1 MIIDLERRGSSEM
14 FITEQVSYIK
24 RNPEG
29 YWTVGFHAGGK
40 VFRYSSARLI
50 YMTQPEE
57 VDLTERGMYIG
68 NRRITEVVRLL
79 RFISEQGVFYTAI
92 YASGKMEHMDGCR
105 VYVTRTP
112 IDQIDASVWSYL
124 RKLAE
129 ETGLL
134 SPNGQSLLAM
144 QYELVDTKR
153 DHVPLAQYLGDKT
166 KLGQHKLPR
175 GVYYPFGCNASQKQ
189 AVERALTHQLSV
201 IQGPPGT
208 GKTQTILNII
218 ANLVLEGKSVLV
230 VSNNNSAV
238 DAVAEKLEREG
249 LGFLVAQLG
258 SAERN
263 AVFLQGQ
270 ITQLPDL
277 SAWSVAEPGALRQS
291 VGNALGRVVQGLA
304 DQTAQATLRA
314 QVEALELEM
323 RHRDGVPEPSP
334 SPYAWLW
341 RRSSGELMT
350 LLLQVRSALEA
361 EQGFSL
367 WQRLLFALRYGWSAF
382 TTLGKPL
389 DEVVQVMEQVYYRVY
404 HAECRAELE
413 RIERRLMDFDLGQS
427 LSELSTQSLR
437 YLKHRVAE
445 RYRSGQRRHYRSA
458 QEIKADTPRFL
469 EQYPIV
475 LSTTHSAKGC
485 IDPNYVFDYVI
496 MDEASQVDI
505 KTGAL
510 CLACAQNAVI
520 VGDDKQ
526 LPRIMTG
533 QEEQRL
539 SIIQELYQVPEVY
552 HGTKHSFLTSCIA
565 RLPDA
570 PSTLLREHY
579 RCHPKIIG
587 FCNQRFYDGELIPMT
602 VDNGEQGVIQV
613 IRTAAGGHNRGLV
626 NEREVEVIKQELMP
640 QLGQMGTVG
649 IITPYRPQAEAINQ
663 ALGMDIASTVHSYQG
678 RECDTI
684 ILSMV
689 KSTPTKFSNKDD
701 LINVA
706 VSRAKKR
713 LYIVTS
719 SNDLPEDSNLAQLIA
734 YAQYH
739 GCQVQESTLRSV
751 FDLLYSQYTAERLAY
766 LGAKPLQQ
774 GWYLSER
781 LVYDALMEAI
791 QQIGWDCIGV
801 LCHYPLAQLIQDWSL
816 LSPQEQ
822 AFAQSSLAHVD
833 FLLYNTLTKRP
844 LMVIEVDGWSYHQG
858 SRTQQ
863 ARDALK
869 DGILHRYGLK
879 PHRLSTTQ
887 LVTVQSL
894 VEMLER
900 ALSADFS
907 PRAEA

>member
-1 MIIDLERRGSSEM
+1 MDSIAQYRSWVGDYSCKALMKLLLYCQQMLER
-14 FITEQVSYIK
+14 
-24 RNPEG
+24 
-29 YWTVGFHAGGK
+29 
-40 VFRYSSARLI
+40 
-50 YMTQPEE
+50 
-57 VDLTERGMYIG
+57 
-68 NRRITEVVRLL
+68 
-79 RFISEQGVFYTAI
+79 
-92 YASGKMEHMDGCR
+92 
-105 VYVTRTP
+105 
-112 IDQIDASVWSYL
+112 
-124 RKLAE
+124 
-129 ETGLL
+129 
-134 SPNGQSLLAM
+134 GQSPSL
-144 QYELVDTKR
+144 
-153 DHVPLAQYLGDKT
+153 
-166 KLGQHKLPR
+166 
-175 GVYYPFGCNASQKQ
+175 
-189 AVERALTHQLSV
+189 
-201 IQGPPGT
+201 
-208 GKTQTILNII
+208 
-218 ANLVLEGKSVLV
+218 
-230 VSNNNSAV
+230 
-238 DAVAEKLEREG
+238 
-249 LGFLVAQLG
+249 
-258 SAERN
+258 
-263 AVFLQGQ
+263 
-270 ITQLPDL
+270 
-277 SAWSVAEPGALRQS
+277 WSRMGYALR
-291 VGNALGRVVQGLA
+291 L
-304 DQTAQATLRA
+304 
-314 QVEALELEM
+314 
-323 RHRDGVPEPSP
+323 
-334 SPYAWLW
+334 
-341 RRSSGELMT
+341 
-350 LLLQVRSALEA
+350 
-361 EQGFSL
+361 
-367 WQRLLFALRYGWSAF
+367 GWSAF
-382 TTLGKPL
+382 KLLGRPMQEL
-389 DEVVQVMEQVYYRVY
+389 VPALEAVYYHSYRS
-404 HAECRAELE
+404 ELE
-413 RIERRLMDFDLGQS
+413 QSIAQKKESLQRLNLGQNMEALTSSSMIHLKQAIERRYRGKVRRSYRHVNELTECSEDL
-427 LSELSTQSLR
+427 LR
-437 YLKHRVAE
+437 
-445 RYRSGQRRHYRSA
+445 
-458 QEIKADTPRFL
+458 D
-469 EQYPIV
+469 YPII
-475 LSTTHSAKGC
+475 LSSTYSALGNV
-485 IDPNYVFDYVI
+485 DESLVFDYVI

-510 CLACAQNAVI
+510 CLACAQNAVV

-526 LPRIMTG
+526 LPRIMTD

-613 IRTAAGGHNRGLV
+613 IRTAAGEHNRGLV

-640 QLGQMGTVG
+640 QLGQAGTVG

-822 AFAQSSLAHVD
+822 AFAQSPLAHVD

-844 LMVIEVDGWSYHQG
+844 LMTIEVDGWNYHQG

-869 DGILHRYGLK
+869 DVILHKYQLK

-887 LVTVQSL
+887 IVTVQSL
-894 VEMLER
+894 V
-900 ALSADFS
+900 ALLQQRLNAPAQAMTS
-907 PRAEA
+907 